1 MGKKKSSKG
10 GLGLIEETPVSATVE
25 QENGATEEEEEYE
38 VEKVVDKR
46 IHKGKVEYLLKWKGY
61 TSEDNTW
68 ETEDS
73 LDCEELLQE
82 YESRL
87 EKQSI
92 EIKKEKKEKR
102 KGHGDKSESKTK
114 KRKVAEPPSKEAEF
128 DQKDV
133 KEEKDE
139 GEPNHDD
146 DIDPLAEGWE
156 AAEILGATDVEG
168 QVHFLIRWKGS
179 KRADLIPSPTANVR
193 WPQIVI
199 KFYEDRVTW
208 TQNNENGES

>member
-61 TSEDNTW
+61 TSDDNTW

-87 EKQSI
+87 EKPSI

-102 KGHGDKSESKTK
+102 KGHG
-114 KRKVAEPPSKEAEF
+114 
-128 DQKDV
+128 
-133 KEEKDE
+133 
-139 GEPNHDD
+139 
-146 DIDPLAEGWE
+146 
-156 AAEILGATDVEG
+156 
-168 QVHFLIRWKGS
+168 
-179 KRADLIPSPTANVR
+179 
-193 WPQIVI
+193 
-199 KFYEDRVTW
+199 
-208 TQNNENGES
+208 

>member
-1 MGKKKSSKG
+1 MTK
-10 GLGLIEETPVSATVE
+10 
-25 QENGATEEEEEYE
+25 
-38 VEKVVDKR
+38 
-46 IHKGKVEYLLKWKGY
+46 
-61 TSEDNTW
+61 
-68 ETEDS
+68 
-73 LDCEELLQE
+73 
-82 YESRL
+82 
-87 EKQSI
+87 
-92 EIKKEKKEKR
+92 
-102 KGHGDKSESKTK
+102 DKSESKTK
-114 KRKVAEPPSKEAEF
+114 KRKVSEPPSKEAEF
-128 DQKDV
+128 DKKDV

-199 KFYEDRVTW
+199 KFYEDRNCALMQGNYKSVKKDLALEGMMTKPVILVCLLICLMAMVLVR
-208 TQNNENGES
+208 ESFGQDKYRNQGYEKREPQDSMEFVRSKA